1 MKEKTIQ
8 DIGIFSREDRY
19 LYAIATGDLSV
30 LPKETHSRVERYY
43 ELIAKNGSASGEH
56 IHHNMFVLSQLT
68 QEHIDSINT
77 IFEEVQG

>member
-1 MKEKTIQ
+1 MELQK
-8 DIGIFSREDRY
+8 IGIFSREDRY

-43 ELIAKNGSASGEH
+43 KLIAQNGSASGEH
-56 IHHNMFVLSQLT
+56 VHHNKLVLDQLT

-77 IFEEVQG
+77 VFAEVQG

>member
-1 MKEKTIQ
+1 MKEKAIQ

-43 ELIAKNGSASGEH
+43 ELIAKNGNASGEH
-56 IHHNMFVLSQLT
+56 VHHNMFVLSQLT

-77 IFEEVQG
+77 VFEEVQG